1 MKNIQHRVHI
11 PNLRIPLQRLYFVFS
26 FLCKLATELAERLE
40 LIDELVDDLPEPLIG
55 QFEVDGGLRGEDVVE
70 ELAVVVVALESL
82 LNSGTTLVSSI
93 DVAEVELP
101 VQVEEDWII
110 VDIRSH
116 ILCLWP
122 WRRLEELV
130 SELWEGSLIQIVHF
144 INVPFLDHIL
154 EVLKK
159 LLDWLWHS
167 IVQPVQVRV
176 SSVSIP
182 TVLVFVVVILRVHLD
197 FSLVEVNQA
206 IKA

>member
-11 PNLRIPLQRLYFVFS
+11 PNLWIPLQRLYFVLG
-26 FLCKLATELAERLE
+26 FLCKLAAELAERLE

-70 ELAVVVVALESL
+70 ELAVVVVALEPL
-82 LNSGTTLVSSI
+82 LNSGATLDSSI

-101 VQVEEDWII
+101 VQVEEDWVI

-122 WRRLEELV
+122 RRRLE
-130 SELWEGSLIQIVHF
+130 
-144 INVPFLDHIL
+144 
-154 EVLKK
+154 VLQK
-159 LLDWLWHS
+159 LFDWLWHS

-182 TVLVFVVVILRVHLD
+182 AVLVL
-197 FSLVEVNQA
+197 
-206 IKA
+206 